1 MQFPNVIGAVDC
13 THIRLKRPSGPN
25 EADFVNRKGFHSLNV
40 QVLMTSFSS
49 NYIAIKTIICL

>member
-40 QVLMTSFSS
+40 QVLMT
-49 NYIAIKTIICL
+49 